1 MTVHKAKG
9 LEFPVVVLA
18 DIGCKLHRANAQR
31 HLDSA
36 RGLAAINLTGWTP
49 LDLSEQNDL
58 ETARDRAE
66 GVRLAY
72 VAATRAKDLLVIPAV
87 GDAPF
92 EKGWAGP
99 LSAAI
104 YPPGLAASQV
114 KAPGVPAFAG
124 RDTVLQRPRDEGPS
138 MRTVQPGA
146 YEFIDPMTNEPFTV
160 VWWDPLLLEQRGDE
174 RRGLRRED
182 LITREARQED
192 VDADRAR
199 YERWRAALHAT
210 NRQGATASL
219 RVMTATEWARSRLPE
234 PLGDLDEP
242 PAAPTGLP
250 LFDTLRDD
258 APRRVV
264 SSAVIQEDASTSEP
278 RPAGRRFGVLVHAL
292 MAAAPLDA
300 TPAQCA
306 RLAALYARVLAATE
320 EERDAAAVLADR
332 ALRHS
337 LLEQAR
343 SAVTAGRRCQREA
356 PITIARDDVL
366 IDGQID
372 LAFESDDGWVVV
384 DFKTDA
390 EPGESDEAYRRQVAL
405 YADSLSQITG
415 RPARGVIL
423 RI

>member
-1 MTVHKAKG
+1 
-9 LEFPVVVLA
+9 
-18 DIGCKLHRANAQR
+18 
-31 HLDSA
+31 
-36 RGLAAINLTGWTP
+36 
-49 LDLSEQNDL
+49 
-58 ETARDRAE
+58 
-66 GVRLAY
+66 
-72 VAATRAKDLLVIPAV
+72 
-87 GDAPF
+87 
-92 EKGWAGP
+92 
-99 LSAAI
+99 
-104 YPPGLAASQV
+104 
-114 KAPGVPAFAG
+114 
-124 RDTVLQRPRDEGPS
+124 
-138 MRTVQPGA
+138 MRTVRPGA

-182 LITREARQED
+182 LITKEARQED

-199 YERWRAALHAT
+199 YERWRAALEAT
-210 NRQGATASL
+210 SQRGAIASL

-234 PLGDLDEP
+234 PLSDLDEP
-242 PAAPTGLP
+242 PAGPTGLP

-258 APRRVV
+258 APRRVL
-264 SSAVIQEDASTSEP
+264 SGTVIQEDASTSEA

-320 EERDAAAVLADR
+320 EERDAAAILADR
-332 ALRHS
+332 ALRHP

-343 SAVTAGRRCQREA
+343 SAVAAGRRCQREA